1 MQDYIKIDDNEN
13 KLREQEALLKEYR
26 EFFNNPKITFK
37 IIQKEYGINLL
48 VGTLVLPESGDEIEM
63 NVFIDKDEFDR
74 NDKCRNSMFLQ
85 VRDKIG
91 LKFIRRFEM
100 IE

>member
-13 KLREQEALLKEYR
+13 KLREQEELLKEYR
-26 EFFNNPKITFK
+26 EFFNNPKITFQ
-37 IIQKEYGINLL
+37 ICTKEYGINLL

-74 NDKCRNSMFLQ
+74 NDEYRNSMFLQ

-91 LKFIRRFEM
+91 LSFIRRFKMVE
-100 IE
+100 

>member
-48 VGTLVLPESGDEIEM
+48 VGTLVLPESGKEI
-63 NVFIDKDEFDR
+63 NVSRFINKNEFNKNEHYR
-74 NDKCRNSMFLQ
+74 HTNLLQ
-85 VRDKIG
+85 IRDCIG
-91 LKFIRRFEM
+91 LEFMRRFEM
-100 IE
+100 VK